1 MAHISLAKMNL
12 YDDLNENIEN
22 CKTDIT
28 RHNEMLVAQLEVIR
42 KLHSNDK
49 MFTSIIADIINVQ
62 RKHMREIKL
71 LKKFSSPE
79 FHNSSSCLWS
89 PDAYYV
95 GGVIDEWILQL
106 SQSEKL

>member
-1 MAHISLAKMNL
+1 MANISIATKSL
-12 YDDLNENIEN
+12 YDDLNENIEK

-28 RHNEMLVAQLEVIR
+28 RHNEMLDAQLEFIR

-71 LKKFSSPE
+71 LKGFLLLN
-79 FHNSSSCLWS
+79 FIIL
-89 PDAYYV
+89 AAV
-95 GGVIDEWILQL
+95 FGVLILITL
-106 SQSEKL
+106 EVL

>member
-1 MAHISLAKMNL
+1 MMAHISLAKMNL
-12 YDDLNENIEN
+12 YDDLNENIEK

-28 RHNEMLVAQLEVIR
+28 RHNEMLDAQLEFIR

-71 LKKFSSPE
+71 LKGFLLLN
-79 FHNSSSCLWS
+79 FIIL
-89 PDAYYV
+89 AAV
-95 GGVIDEWILQL
+95 FGVLMLITLEVL
-106 SQSEKL
+106 

>member
-28 RHNEMLVAQLEVIR
+28 RHNEMLDAQLEFIR

-49 MFTSIIADIINVQ
+49 IFTSIIAYIINVQ

-71 LKKFSSPE
+71 LKSFLLLN
-79 FHNSSSCLWS
+79 FIIL
-89 PDAYYV
+89 AAIF
-95 GGVIDEWILQL
+95 GVLMFIVLEVI
-106 SQSEKL
+106 

>member
-28 RHNEMLVAQLEVIR
+28 RHNEMLDAQLEFIR

-49 MFTSIIADIINVQ
+49 VFTTIMSDIINIE
-62 RKHMREIKL
+62 RKHMREIKMLKSFL
-71 LKKFSSPE
+71 LLNFIILAAV
-79 FHNSSSCLWS
+79 F
-89 PDAYYV
+89 
-95 GGVIDEWILQL
+95 GVLMLIMLEVL
-106 SQSEKL
+106 